1 MDKVEKTISD
11 YQDYIR
17 NITEEIVE
25 GVSQGVREGV
35 ANGLKRGAKTALED
49 CLTKGFVNIGQ
60 EDIEDIQD
68 ILQDIPGAIVKNA
81 AKEGSKHIFDEVSKK
96 YIQRL
101 CQEII
106 DEIRNQDVRL
116 SEDQAEGIL
125 DFIKSRGL
133 ETVSGMTERLPD
145 NSLLRKAVAGTQEA
159 LEEGLDRDLT
169 ACRGR
174 IIKEIRILER
184 GGRGNVT
191 GE

>member
-11 YQDYIR
+11 YQDYIE

-35 ANGLKRGAKTALED
+35 ANGLKRGVKTALED

-60 EDIEDIQD
+60 EDIQD
-68 ILQDIPGAIVKNA
+68 ILQDIPEAIVKNA
-81 AKEGSKHIFDEVSKK
+81 VKEGSKHIFEKVSKE

-101 CQEII
+101 CQELI
-106 DEIRNQDVRL
+106 DKIRNQDVRL
-116 SEDQAEGIL
+116 SEDQTKGIL
-125 DFIKSRGL
+125 DLIKSSGY
-133 ETVSGMTERLPD
+133 ETVSRMTERLPD
-145 NSLLRKAVAGTQEA
+145 NTFLRKTVAGTQEA
-159 LEEGLDRDLT
+159 LEEGLDRNLT
-169 ACRGR
+169 ACRER

-184 GGRGNVT
+184 GGRRNVT